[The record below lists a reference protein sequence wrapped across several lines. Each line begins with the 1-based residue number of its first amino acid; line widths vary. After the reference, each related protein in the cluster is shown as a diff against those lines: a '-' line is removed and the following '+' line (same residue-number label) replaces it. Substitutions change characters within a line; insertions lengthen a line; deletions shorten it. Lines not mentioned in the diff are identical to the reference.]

1 MKEESRELKEYL
13 DHLSEIEI
21 DILTELLDEMISGNM
36 ENYYKESNIRVTY
49 TLDLLTNDIIFD
61 EEPERYVINKRFG
74 KIGIDCYDKINNI
87 KFSSELAV
95 NPKTGQQLVIY
106 SEGDDFLDSYE
117 FPDEIIM
124 NWCPVS
130 KYEISRKR

>member
-1 MKEESRELKEYL
+1 MEEESRELNEYL

-61 EEPERYVINKRFG
+61 EEPGRYIINKRFG

-130 KYEISRKR
+130 KYEVI

>member
-1 MKEESRELKEYL
+1 MPSLVSLFKVTFK
-13 DHLSEIEI
+13 LSNAPSVPISSLSPISI
-21 DILTELLDEMISGNM
+21 D
-36 ENYYKESNIRVTY
+36 
-49 TLDLLTNDIIFD
+49 
-61 EEPERYVINKRFG
+61 
-74 KIGIDCYDKINNI
+74 NI

-130 KYEISRKR
+130 KYEV